1 MLFLKDVSS
10 MSQRIKAHNCLAD
23 FGVPKEQPDSIISIL
38 S

>member
-10 MSQRIKAHNCLAD
+10 MNQRIKAYNCLAD
-23 FGVPKEQPDSIISIL
+23 FSVPKEQPDSIISIL